1 MKRHFLVAFLL
12 AAAPFAQAEEP
23 SIAILPQADRPILT
37 MVNVL
42 TPGPEG
48 QEAVIAQL
56 NDALAN
62 TMAKEPGFISG
73 GVHRSLDSDHV
84 VNYAQWR
91 DMAALQAFVVK
102 LQAGEAPAMAKVFT
116 LATPDYHPYEVVAV
130 HKGTLP

>member
-1 MKRHFLVAFLL
+1 MPRHLL
-12 AAAPFAQAEEP
+12 AAIALLAAPLAHAQAP
-23 SIAILPQADRPILT
+23 SIAISPQADQPILT

-48 QEAVIAQL
+48 QDAVIAQL

-62 TMAKEPGFISG
+62 TMATQPGFISG

-91 DMAALQAFVVK
+91 DMASLQAFVVK

-130 HKGTLP
+130 HRGTQP

>member
-1 MKRHFLVAFLL
+1 MRSIFAMLAFLAL
-12 AAAPFAQAEEP
+12 IRPAVAED
-23 SIAILPQADRPILT
+23 PQAVILTHDARPILT

-48 QEAVIAQL
+48 QAAVIAAL

-62 TMAKEPGFISG
+62 TVAGQPGFVSAS
-73 GVHRSLDSDHV
+73 VHRSLDSDHV

-102 LQAGEAPAMAKVFT
+102 LEAGEAPAIARVFT

-130 HKGTLP
+130 HRGAQP